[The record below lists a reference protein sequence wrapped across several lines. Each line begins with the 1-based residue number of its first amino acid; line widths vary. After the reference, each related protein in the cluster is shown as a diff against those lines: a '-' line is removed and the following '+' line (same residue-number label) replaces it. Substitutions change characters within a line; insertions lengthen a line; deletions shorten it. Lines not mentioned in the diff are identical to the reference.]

1 MKHKNKCQKW
11 FSKEKCRNLLIGNR
25 CMREKIKKTDV
36 LIMGKCTKVL
46 IAILES
52 RKDCKSI
59 ENDPI
64 DLLEATKEPNHSY
77 QYRKYVIDSVY
88 NNLISLINIKQG

>member
-1 MKHKNKCQKW
+1 MVLQREVQKFVDRKQMYEGKN
-11 FSKEKCRNLLIGNR
+11 EKN
-25 CMREKIKKTDV
+25 DV
-36 LIMGKCTKVL
+36 LVMGKCTKVL